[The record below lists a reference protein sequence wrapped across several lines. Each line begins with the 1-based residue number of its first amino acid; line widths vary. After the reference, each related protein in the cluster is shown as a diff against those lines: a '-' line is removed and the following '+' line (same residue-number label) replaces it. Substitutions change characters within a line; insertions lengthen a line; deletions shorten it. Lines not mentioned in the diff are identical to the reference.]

1 MSDDVAINEKIKQI
15 ADHYGKKS
23 QLLQTM
29 EECGELTAACNKH
42 LRNGTVDG
50 LIEEI
55 ADVEIMTAQIKYL
68 MNIGMYVNKA
78 KENKVMRQLERM
90 ERE

>member
-1 MSDDVAINEKIKQI
+1 MDIWNKYIHQI
-15 ADHYGKKS
+15 AEHCGIKA
-23 QLLQTM
+23 QLCRTT